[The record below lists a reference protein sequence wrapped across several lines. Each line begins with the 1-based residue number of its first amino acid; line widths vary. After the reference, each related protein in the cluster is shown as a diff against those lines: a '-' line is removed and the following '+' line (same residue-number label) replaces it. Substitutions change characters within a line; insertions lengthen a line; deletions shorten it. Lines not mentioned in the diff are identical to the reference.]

1 MKTQIKPNIKII
13 TNKNKKIF
21 WNTVKFNS
29 NQILKIK
36 FQTVKWETLSYSH
49 LTEFRLSSWRA

>member
-13 TNKNKKIF
+13 TNINKKIF

-49 LTEFRLSSWRA
+49 LTEFCPSSWRA

>member
-13 TNKNKKIF
+13 ININKKIF

-36 FQTVKWETLSYSH
+36 FQTVK
-49 LTEFRLSSWRA
+49 